1 MNDANIELGRSI
13 CTRVLQCGFAC
24 VCGEIIL
31 CNDRCRTHLTPVT
44 LRTTVDLHVS
54 EVVRLVGKLGTA

>member
-1 MNDANIELGRSI
+1 MMMMMM
-13 CTRVLQCGFAC
+13 T
-24 VCGEIIL
+24 
-31 CNDRCRTHLTPVT
+31 VT